1 MADEST
7 PLTSSRI
14 PPAPPGPVYVFPGGV
29 SPRSR
34 RQKMHQFQWCLG
46 LTFLSIII
54 AALII
59 VLAINNEYH
68 KPYIFLATNASNET
82 TLSMPKVV
90 LNDSVI
96 RERLEEITS
105 PIPDESESPWALRK
119 FHLNQSESEWA
130 ISEGIKALGDRE
142 LLEEGLEM
150 TPVNSP
156 AFRHYRSLS
165 TNPQSRKLARRGF
178 VENAA
183 TQRIAEK
190 FNYTKESGRSNI
202 GRGPKIVLPDPTSDI
217 RCDFNAKYRRPNG
230 ICNNKNHPRHYGAS
244 LISYRRMLNPDY
256 EDGIGMPRG
265 ELSNG
270 TTRLPPA
277 REVSFKIYRSSYET
291 DSNFTVML
299 AVFGQFLDH
308 DITATSLTSSQE
320 GESINCC
327 TTAFNATL
335 HPECFPVSVLA
346 DDEYYSK
353 YNLTCMNFVRS
364 APAPT
369 GHFGPRQ
376 QLNQATSFIDGSV
389 VYGNSDLRQTKLR
402 TQNNGTLRMYITGNG
417 RELLPISTNLDDGC
431 NRPRQVRQGKYCF
444 ESGDD
449 RANENLLLTSMHLLW
464 ARHHNYLARGLQNEN
479 PHWSDETVF
488 QESRR
493 ILGAQMAHITYNE
506 FLPILLGKDL
516 AEKKGLLPQ
525 CDDFEAP
532 DTYDRSVNP
541 SIANSFAAAA
551 FRFAHTL
558 LPGLFN
564 VTKNYSDP
572 ESIELHKMLFNP
584 FSLWN
589 EGGID
594 RAMLVAGN
602 TPVQRVDRF
611 FSTEMSQKLFEGT
624 SEDTV
629 PICGLDL
636 VSLNIQRGRD
646 HGLPAYPE
654 FRKHCNLPPVDTW
667 EQMAAVLDSDSLV
680 SIKGIYSSPQD
691 VDVYTGAL
699 SEPPLEGAIFG
710 PLLACLVS
718 DQFLRL
724 KKGDSFW
731 YERKM
736 GPQRFTRD
744 QLRVIYN
751 TTLSQIIC
759 RNSDDIQEIRKY
771 VMEHVKDET
780 NSLIPCSDF
789 QDFNFA
795 PWNENEQP
803 ARFHTAHISSMS
815 SGVRAIKR
823 SNETIHSQHSLN
835 NVKLET

>member
-1 MADEST
+1 MADETT
-7 PLTSSRI
+7 PLTTGV

-46 LTFLSIII
+46 LSFLIILI
-54 AALII
+54 AAL
-59 VLAINNEYH
+59 VLVLVANDRYYSR
-68 KPYIFLATNASNET
+68 PYVLLATNNT
-82 TLSMPKVV
+82 TTNHTHANTNATLQM
-90 LNDSVI
+90 
-96 RERLEEITS
+96 LEAITS
-105 PIPDESESPWALRK
+105 PIPDEPENPWALRK
-119 FHLNQSESEWA
+119 LHLNQSVSDWA
-130 ISEGIKALGDRE
+130 IGEGIKALGDRE
-142 LLEEGLEM
+142 LLEEGLEP

-178 VENAA
+178 VENSA
-183 TQRIAEK
+183 TLSIARR
-190 FNYTKESGRSNI
+190 FNYSKPEGRADI
-202 GRGPKIVLPDPTSDI
+202 GRGPKIVLPDPTANI
-217 RCDFNAKYRRPNG
+217 KCDFNAKYRRPSG

-244 LISYRRMLNPDY
+244 LISYRRMVNPDY
-256 EDGIGMPRG
+256 EDGIGLPRG
-265 ELSNG
+265 VRRNG

-277 REVSFKIYRSSYET
+277 RDVSAKIYRSSYET

-327 TTAFNATL
+327 TTAFNSTV
-335 HPECFPVSVLA
+335 HPECFPVTVLP
-346 DDEYYSK
+346 DDIYYSK

-364 APAPT
+364 APSPT

-389 VYGNSDLRQTKLR
+389 VYGNSDLRQNNLR
-402 TQNNGTLRMYITGNG
+402 AMINGSLRMYVTSDG
-417 RELLPISTNLDDGC
+417 RELLPISTNLEDGC
-431 NRPRQVRQGKYCF
+431 NRASKIRQGRYCF

-464 ARHHNYLARGLQNEN
+464 ARHHNYLAQGLQNEN
-479 PHWSDETVF
+479 PDWDDETLF

-493 ILGAQMAHITYNE
+493 ILAAQMAHITYNE
-506 FLPILLGKDL
+506 FLPILLGKEL

-525 CDDFEAP
+525 MENLDAP

-541 SIANSFAAAA
+541 SIANGFAAAA

-584 FSLWN
+584 FSLWSN
-589 EGGID
+589 GGID
-594 RAMLVAGN
+594 RAMLVASN

-646 HGLPAYPE
+646 HGLPSYPVY
-654 FRKHCNLPPVDTW
+654 RKHCNLPPVDTW
-667 EQMAAVLDSDSLV
+667 DQMADAVDSDSLA
-680 SIKGIYSSPQD
+680 SIRGIYASPHD

-699 SEPPLEGAIFG
+699 SEPPLDGAIFG
-710 PLLACLVS
+710 PLLACMVS

-724 KKGDSFW
+724 KRGDSFW

-736 GPQRFTRD
+736 GPQRFTKD

-759 RNSDDIQEIRKY
+759 RNSDDIEEIRKY
-771 VMEHVKDET
+771 VMEHRQDEP
-780 NSLIPCSDF
+780 NALIPCRDLKDF
-789 QDFNFA
+789 DFT
-795 PWNENEQP
+795 PWNENLQP
-803 ARFHTAHISSMS
+803 AKYHSAQFSSPLTA
-815 SGVRAIKR
+815 VRVM
-823 SNETIHSQHSLN
+823 TPVLN
-835 NVKLET
+835 VTTLEANDTLTTEDIESP